1 MPIRVIVGFKLG
13 LNSSFRVNNAVICPG
28 NSLSK
33 ISWDKVTFAHLQKN
47 VCNKYHIANCII
59 NPSPLFIGYVKSTQN
74 KIDTLRFYFD
84 IIRLTSVPHPP
95 PLY

>member
-47 VCNKYHIANCII
+47 VCNKYH
-59 NPSPLFIGYVKSTQN
+59 S
-74 KIDTLRFYFD
+74 
-84 IIRLTSVPHPP
+84 
-95 PLY
+95 